1 MNEEHWLIN
10 SSRSRIKRFIRIK
23 HNKDKFVEYMF
34 IDYGKIIR
42 VLGQQPIVVKTK
54 EELNFD
60 EAREEW
66 QKYISQ

>member
-1 MNEEHWLIN
+1 MYKEHWIIN

-23 HNKDKFVEYMF
+23 QNKDKFVEYMF

>member
-1 MNEEHWLIN
+1 
-10 SSRSRIKRFIRIK
+10 
-23 HNKDKFVEYMF
+23 MF

-54 EELNFD
+54 AELNFD